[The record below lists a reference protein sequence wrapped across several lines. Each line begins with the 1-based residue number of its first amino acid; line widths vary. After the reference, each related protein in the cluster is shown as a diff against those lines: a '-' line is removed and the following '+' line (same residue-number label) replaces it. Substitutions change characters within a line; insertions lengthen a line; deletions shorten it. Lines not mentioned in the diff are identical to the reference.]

1 MLDVGECQFLSLI
14 LCFVVL
20 TTALALAMAMAMAL
34 EVSQS

>member
-20 TTALALAMAMAMAL
+20 TTALAMAMAL

>member
-20 TTALALAMAMAMAL
+20 TMATALALALAL

>member
-20 TTALALAMAMAMAL
+20 TTALALAMAMAL